1 MPGFF
6 IKFSIRQDFND
17 FGEGSNFSMKWAIF
31 CNFGV
36 FFCMRFT
43 KTLQHY
49 KHYTIFLRQ
58 ANHYITIYKI
68 INTLVI

>member
-31 CNFGV
+31 ATSE
-36 FFCMRFT
+36 FF
-43 KTLQHY
+43 LHENY
-49 KHYTIFLRQ
+49 EKHY
-58 ANHYITIYKI
+58 NITNITSFFERKKRPISFIYY
-68 INTLVI
+68 N